1 MKLPNLLDHPA
12 LNQLR
17 LGMDA
22 ALVSIEKGWS
32 PRLLNPEAIR
42 RMGRPPTPPQM
53 PTALGGQPPAQ
64 TKPKARPPTEYLREK
79 GSKVLNPL
87 EPVRGEVDWS
97 SRGSTGRTP
106 APTAPAA
113 QPSSAAP
120 TAPAAQSASSAGAP
134 PAGASKPQPRPESPS
149 TEAPPSKQRKRRNQ
163 DALDRL
169 KGL

>member
-113 QPSSAAP
+113 Q
-120 TAPAAQSASSAGAP
+120 SASSAGAP

-149 TEAPPSKQRKRRNQ
+149 TEAPTSKQRKRRNQ